1 MLRVSREVS
10 SNQRNSRWLSEEVM
24 VIAPAAVPAAMSVTA
39 SAALELVAVVIV
51 VEEVVVSDVNVKNLE
66 CGLGSRPCT
75 PLETPATSVAPAN
88 AITAVKVR
96 S

>member
-1 MLRVSREVS
+1 
-10 SNQRNSRWLSEEVM
+10 M
-24 VIAPAAVPAAMSVTA
+24 VIAPAAVPAANSVTV

-75 PLETPATSVAPAN
+75 PLETSVAPAN
-88 AITAVKVR
+88 AITPVKVR